1 MIIDYMIITS
11 VSGRLLLEDV
21 QNTLSEL
28 EKFRPEQWCRE
39 SKELPNPFMSL
50 PFGFGRRMC
59 VGKKTWKDAP
69 TKQPACDYIKTIP
82 YFQP

>member
-1 MIIDYMIITS
+1 MMITA
-11 VSGRLLLEDV
+11 VSGRLPEHFP
-21 QNTLSEL
+21 EP
-28 EKFRPEQWCRE
+28 EKFKPERWSRE

-50 PFGFGRRMC
+50 PFGFGRRML

-69 TKQPACDYIKTIP
+69 TKQPACDYI